1 MRLDIRSSSTRT
13 FVLVPGV
20 VLAERALARRRIRLI
35 WLPLMVWG
43 YLQYL
48 FAGRYR
54 TRNGGGGPGMGIPPK
69 RLVTTGIYDITRN
82 PMYLGHLLFLTGLL
96 GATRSPLAFA
106 ALAQGVGRFHS
117 RIERDEKRLEELFGD
132 EYREYAEAV
141 PRYIS
146 LGSITRGTHACD
158 CEQSCKV

>member
-13 FVLVPGV
+13 FVLVPGA
-20 VLAERALARRRIRLI
+20 VLAERALARRRLRLT

-54 TRNGGGGPGMGIPPK
+54 MRIGGGGPGMGVPPK
-69 RLVTTGIYDITRN
+69 SLVTTGIYAITRN

-106 ALAQGVGRFHS
+106 ALVQGVGRFHS
-117 RIERDEKRLEELFGD
+117 RIERDENRLQELFAD
-132 EYREYAEAV
+132 EYREYADMV

-146 LGSITRGTHACD
+146 LASITRAAHACD
-158 CEQSCKV
+158 CEQRCKV